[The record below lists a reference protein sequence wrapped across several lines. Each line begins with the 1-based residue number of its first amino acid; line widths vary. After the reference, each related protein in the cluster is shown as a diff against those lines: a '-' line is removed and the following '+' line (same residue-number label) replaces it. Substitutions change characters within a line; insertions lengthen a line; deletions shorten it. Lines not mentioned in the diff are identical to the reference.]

1 MQKVR
6 FGISIPKELAEDV
19 NEISEALGVDRS
31 MVVRSAL
38 EEHVNLYKHSTVEHD
53 CIGVL
58 LTFSREETP
67 VELPKVIDE
76 FKDLVANYSH
86 SHVKCGCMNVIIVQ
100 GPSRKVMELHKKLCS
115 LKLSVRFIPVGH
127 D

>member
-6 FGISIPKELAEDV
+6 FGISIPMELARDV
-19 NEISEALGVDRS
+19 DKISEALGVDRS

-38 EEHVNLYKHSTVEHD
+38 EEHVSLYKHRATEHD
-53 CIGVL
+53 CAGILVA
-58 LTFSREETP
+58 FSRDETP
-67 VELPKVIDE
+67 AEFSKVIDE

-86 SHVKCGCMNVIIVQ
+86 SHVRCGCMNIIVVQ
-100 GPSRKVMELHKKLCS
+100 GPSCKVIELHKKLCS